1 MTFQRLRDY
10 VDAMNCCTLS
20 SFSRE
25 YLLQGFNKAMAAEA
39 KEKFKINKVFFMFK
53 LLEEIFLILI
63 YYLLLF
69 LETSSQSVRNFK
81 IA

>member
-25 YLLQGFNKAMAAEA
+25 YLLQGFNKAMATEA
-39 KEKFKINKVFFMFK
+39 KEKFKINKVFFYVIIES
-53 LLEEIFLILI
+53 LNIFNFNVF
-63 YYLLLF
+63 YYF
-69 LETSSQSVRNFK
+69 
-81 IA
+81 